1 MNNLRCFCVN
11 TQASTCFVWW
21 SIQKLHNQALS
32 PASRLSDFVVVNDSF
47 VNKVFLWYSM
57 MRTTRQTLLSYFAS
71 MFTVLL
77 CLLFIKVVSS
87 ISIICLKI
95 KNWSHIHSSLML
107 LSHSFIKQQTA
118 VKTRKE
124 SCRVEFS
131 IFKLSSTSSYFP
143 LSVFF
148 YFFKSL
154 KSAEEIFEQC
164 KKEKCLLFINALLV
178 IFNTGKRKET
188 SQTYTSLTFHFCF
201 QQKTLSSV
209 IRHFFFVLSHHLV
222 RQSDK

>member
-71 MFTVLL
+71 MFAVLL

-87 ISIICLKI
+87 ISIICLRI

-107 LSHSFIKQQTA
+107 LSHSFIKQQTT

-131 IFKLSSTSSYFP
+131 IFKLSSTSSYFLFP
-143 LSVFF
+143 SPFSSISSKALSRQRKYLNSVRKRNV
-148 YFFKSL
+148 YFSL
-154 KSAEEIFEQC
+154 MRCSLFSIQA
-164 KKEKCLLFINALLV
+164 KERKLLRLI
-178 IFNTGKRKET
+178 
-188 SQTYTSLTFHFCF
+188 YFHFCF

-209 IRHFFFVLSHHLV
+209 IRHFF
-222 RQSDK
+222 